1 MASSAQALAWLR
13 RGIVFAT
20 IAFCLA
26 VSGFDIAAH
35 VEQWP
40 FSHYPMYA
48 GLASREFSML
58 RLYGVG
64 AGGEF
69 SIPEEALR
77 PFGYT
82 SLSTSLDRI
91 VKSGDSRRLRN
102 ALRDCL
108 RIYRETRR
116 NSLIGA
122 VRLYR
127 VAWTS
132 DSVSR
137 TLVASSEEA
146 RQ

>member
-1 MASSAQALAWLR
+1 MASSSQTLAWLR
-13 RGIVFAT
+13 RVIVFAM

-58 RLYGVG
+58 RLYGVSS
-64 AGGEF
+64 GGEF
-69 SIPEEALR
+69 SIPESALR

-91 VKSGDSRRLRN
+91 VKSGDSSRLRV

-108 RIYRETRR
+108 RIYREARR
-116 NSLIGA
+116 GPPIGA

-127 VAWTS
+127 VAWTA

-137 TLVASSEEA
+137 TLIASSDED
-146 RQ
+146 RP